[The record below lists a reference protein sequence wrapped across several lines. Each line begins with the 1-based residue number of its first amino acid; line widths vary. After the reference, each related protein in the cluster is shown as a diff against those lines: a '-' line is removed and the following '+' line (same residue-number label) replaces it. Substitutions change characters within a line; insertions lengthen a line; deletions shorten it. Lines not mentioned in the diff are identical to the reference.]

1 MSLLGNWSREMPFS
15 GVPNT
20 YLSNSFPN
28 SGSFGDVS
36 NQGSFSTGGVD
47 PSTPGQA
54 RSYAGWSS
62 NYRNTANLRIRPAQD
77 KSHLKL
83 MQHDVIAV
91 GKSMPDGGFSSSD
104 VVLNWSQ
111 LNSLCRKADALMQ
124 RAFRGR
130 VGIRS
135 YENYNDPILS
145 KFSFGDGTLHREDRN
160 ALLQFFS
167 YPEPMWD
174 RLYDPKNPILGNDEY
189 KLLKFCTVAGLE
201 SLYYFGDV
209 LEVGAD
215 NPYDTYELRD
225 FTNIASGTSNTWGD
239 MLVRNYWGRQAQ
251 AGSSLFIITK
261 RVFDESTQEYG
272 PMQKVPWAGRGRDS
286 VPPESEMFYLDYSG
300 APQYGK
306 VDYFGKV
313 IDVRGNYPSES
324 TRLKMLGMIGSAEEQ
339 FDASYNAPLLLVAKG
354 EHAVNKKIF

>member
-1 MSLLGNWSREMPFS
+1 
-15 GVPNT
+15 
-20 YLSNSFPN
+20 
-28 SGSFGDVS
+28 
-36 NQGSFSTGGVD
+36 
-47 PSTPGQA
+47 
-54 RSYAGWSS
+54 
-62 NYRNTANLRIRPAQD
+62 
-77 KSHLKL
+77 
-83 MQHDVIAV
+83 
-91 GKSMPDGGFSSSD
+91 
-104 VVLNWSQ
+104 
-111 LNSLCRKADALMQ
+111 
-124 RAFRGR
+124 
-130 VGIRS
+130 
-135 YENYNDPILS
+135 
-145 KFSFGDGTLHREDRN
+145 
-160 ALLQFFS
+160 
-167 YPEPMWD
+167 MWD